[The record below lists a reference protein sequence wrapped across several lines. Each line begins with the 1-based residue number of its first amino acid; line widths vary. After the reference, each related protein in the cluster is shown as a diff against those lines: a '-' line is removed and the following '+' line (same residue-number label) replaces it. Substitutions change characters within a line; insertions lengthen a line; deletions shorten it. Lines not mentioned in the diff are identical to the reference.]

1 MALSTGHGASMT
13 FATSAYTAA
22 IRQIGGATEERPE
35 VDTSDLSTTGHR
47 TKIPGDLAD
56 AGSFD
61 IEILVD
67 PEDDPPWPDIT
78 GAAETVTITY
88 PVTVTGQT
96 AANES
101 GSAFI
106 TSVSRPTLATD
117 ELLVC
122 TATVTWADG
131 PTWTDETA

>member
-1 MALSTGHGASMT
+1 MALSTGHGATIT
-13 FATSAYTAA
+13 FATSAYSAA
-22 IRQIGGATEERPE
+22 IRMIGGATEERPSI
-35 VDTSDLSTTGHR
+35 DTSDLSTTGHR
-47 TKIPGDLAD
+47 TFIPGDLATP
-56 AGSFD
+56 GSFD

-78 GAAETVTITY
+78 DAAETVTITY

-106 TSVSRPTLATD
+106 TSVTRPSLTTD
-117 ELLVC
+117 ELLVA
-122 TATVTWADG
+122 TATVTWSDA
-131 PTWTDETA
+131 PAWTDETA